1 MINIKFP
8 NFKKKSNKPK
18 IKNRLALQG
27 GSYSLAVSTLVLAIL
42 IVLNICVT
50 ALPSSYT
57 SFDLSASKLYS
68 ITSSTKVVVNALEE
82 DVTIYWIVQSE
93 QEDPVIENLLN
104 KYKSLSD
111 HIEIV
116 KQNPDVYPTFTEQ
129 YTSEDV
135 PNNSLIVECAER
147 SRYISYDE
155 IYLTEF
161 NYASYSYEY
170 SFDGEGAIT
179 SAIDYVVNEE
189 QPQLYILS
197 GHGEETLSESFSN
210 QLEKEN
216 IETVSFSL
224 LTENGVPEEADCVLI
239 YAPSSDISEEESDM
253 LTEYVENGGKLL
265 VFAGPTEEG
274 TLTNIYSILADY
286 GVEVNDGIV
295 IEEDYNYYAFQ
306 SPYILLPTIQSSDIT
321 DPLLEESYYA
331 IMGIAQGMSVGETDN
346 GEVTQLL
353 TTSDSSFSKIDGY
366 DITTYEKEDNDIDG
380 PFALALSIDANS
392 GGQIVWF
399 SSSLFLDDVYNSYSS
414 GANLDLAMN
423 ALSYMVGEN
432 EAVSIRSK
440 SLNYDYLTI
449 IESTSSLLKKL
460 MIGIFPLAYLAIG
473 FIVIFSRRRRR
484 NETV

>member
-1 MINIKFP
+1 MSIGITSIGLWFP
-8 NFKKKSNKPK
+8 QSQYTLPTRAPA
-18 IKNRLALQG
+18 IENRRLRFTTKRRVLSILPMRTALSSTAGRNAGISKQPNNAKRRHSFPAALPPYIFTSLSHLGLQG

-239 YAPSSDISEEESDM
+239 YAPSSDISEEERDM
-253 LTEYVENGGKLL
+253 LAEYVENGGKLL

-306 SPYILLPTIQSSDIT
+306 PPYILLPTIQSSDIT

-353 TTSDSSFSKIDGY
+353 TTSDSSFSKIGTFY
-366 DITTYEKEDNDIDG
+366 
-380 PFALALSIDANS
+380 
-392 GGQIVWF
+392 
-399 SSSLFLDDVYNSYSS
+399 
-414 GANLDLAMN
+414 
-423 ALSYMVGEN
+423 
-432 EAVSIRSK
+432 
-440 SLNYDYLTI
+440 
-449 IESTSSLLKKL
+449 
-460 MIGIFPLAYLAIG
+460 
-473 FIVIFSRRRRR
+473 
-484 NETV
+484 